1 MKKIRWDPKRK
12 QHGLR
17 VYTTNVKTAPR
28 AHYPMSDSAELSSSL
43 QKQHAF
49 AAQKIRE
56 LILRGVLSPGERITE
71 AAISE
76 RLGLSRTPVR
86 QALPTLAQDGLLV
99 PVGKRGYAIKVF
111 THEESL
117 VALEARSVLEGMA
130 ARIAAEKGLSNELSE
145 ALQVCLDEGDRIV
158 HEPEMDEEAEQA
170 YGVMNQRFH
179 ELILQAAGKP
189 LLEELISRCQSVPF
203 VSPSVMTFSDPNVR
217 LMRDDLIYAHRQ
229 HHSIVEALRRRET
242 TRVEMLLRE
251 HAAIQRHSMNL

>member
-1 MKKIRWDPKRK
+1 
-12 QHGLR
+12 
-17 VYTTNVKTAPR
+17 
-28 AHYPMSDSAELSSSL
+28 MSNTAELSSSL
-43 QKQHAF
+43 QKQHAL
-49 AAQKIRE
+49 AAHKIRE
-56 LILRGVLSPGERITE
+56 LILRGTLAPGERLTE

-99 PVGKRGYAIKVF
+99 PVGKRGYAVKVF
-111 THEESL
+111 THDESL
-117 VALEARSVLEGMA
+117 VALEARAVLEGMA
-130 ARIAAEKGLSNELSE
+130 ARIAAEKGLTDELDE
-145 ALQVCLDEGDRIV
+145 AFQACLNEGDRIV
-158 HEPEMDEEAEQA
+158 HELHINEEVEQA

-189 LLEELISRCQSVPF
+189 LLEELVARCHSVPF
-203 VSPSVMTFSDPNVR
+203 VHPSVMTFNDPN
-217 LMRDDLIYAHRQ
+217 LSLIKDDLIYAHRQ